1 MNMKISYWGASG
13 LQVYKQKVKHMM
25 YDHQNS
31 LATLKADGELL
42 VRQAMEQAAERE
54 QELLKDKQALQQE
67 LREQAPYT
75 FLLFVIHCPA
85 EVL

>member
-1 MNMKISYWGASG
+1 
-13 LQVYKQKVKHMM
+13 MM

-75 FLLFVIHCPA
+75 FFSF
-85 EVL
+85 

>member
-1 MNMKISYWGASG
+1 M
-13 LQVYKQKVKHMM
+13 YKQKVKHMM

-42 VRQAMEQAAERE
+42 VRQAMEQAAERK

-67 LREQAPYT
+67 LREQA
-75 FLLFVIHCPA
+75 LLRSC
-85 EVL
+85 